1 MSSEHSS
8 SNQKSKT
15 YGFFFLLTSASMI
28 HKEGTPPSVYPITL
42 EDQILKTDAVH
53 SLQMLPSY
61 CVTQSVPQDAWSGS

>member
-1 MSSEHSS
+1 
-8 SNQKSKT
+8 
-15 YGFFFLLTSASMI
+15 MI
-28 HKEGTPPSVYPITL
+28 HKEGTLPSVYPITL